1 MSKLNFSNIS
11 EAYNI
16 PSVGI
21 KETSEKIEELKKKIT
36 GSAFS
41 EKNETSNT
49 SYKRIGP
56 PDQVESKFCNQSQE
70 DDLELVIFRLM
81 KNPKFDDIIK
91 NYINFKHPDWVLN
104 SNMYSSKES
113 FGKKINTSTCDE
125 IKNYIIF
132 FVISI
137 LLYLFLSLL
146 LK

>member
-1 MSKLNFSNIS
+1 MSRLNFSNIM

-36 GSAFS
+36 GAAFS
-41 EKNETSNT
+41 EKIETPNT
-49 SYKRIGP
+49 SYNRIGP
-56 PDQVESKFCNQSQE
+56 PDQVESNFCKGLPQE

-81 KNPKFDDIIK
+81 KNPKFDEIIK

-104 SNMYSSKES
+104 SNMYSTTKES
-113 FGKKINTSTCDE
+113 FGKKINTSTCEE

-137 LLYLFLSLL
+137 LLYLFL
-146 LK
+146 